1 MQTIEIKTLTAFIG
15 ETEKFDS
22 LFSEIVLFRGQD
34 KQGGLLPGIARKS
47 NKNDTEKLERKL
59 LQQLRLVGSAL
70 IPNGMSDLDLMV
82 IAQHFGLKTRLLDW
96 TSNPLA
102 AMYFACASYDEG
114 DVFVYALD
122 ADSFLEV
129 DVHDKDPFSGTATRA
144 FQPKLNNRRIV
155 AQQGWFTLHRYS
167 RRGGRF
173 VPLEQNGN
181 AMKLLTEYKVPSGRR
196 RAMLESLDR
205 HGVNASSV
213 YPDLGG
219 LCSHMNWKHGAV

>member
-1 MQTIEIKTLTAFIG
+1 MNTLEIKTLTAFIG
-15 ETEKFDS
+15 ETERFDP

-34 KQGGLLPGIARKS
+34 MQGELLPGIARKN
-47 NKNDTEKLERKL
+47 NKQDTEKLERKM

-102 AMYFACASYDEG
+102 AMYFACASYKDG

-129 DVHDKDPFSGTATRA
+129 DVHEKDPFVGTATRA
-144 FQPKLNNRRIV
+144 FQPKLNNQRIV
-155 AQQGWFTLHRYS
+155 AQQGWFTLHRYARSS
-167 RRGGRF
+167 RRF
-173 VPLEQNGN
+173 VPLEQNKTAKN
-181 AMKLLTEYKVPSGRR
+181 LLTEYKVPSGRR

-219 LCSHMNWKHGAV
+219 LCTHMNWKLGAI